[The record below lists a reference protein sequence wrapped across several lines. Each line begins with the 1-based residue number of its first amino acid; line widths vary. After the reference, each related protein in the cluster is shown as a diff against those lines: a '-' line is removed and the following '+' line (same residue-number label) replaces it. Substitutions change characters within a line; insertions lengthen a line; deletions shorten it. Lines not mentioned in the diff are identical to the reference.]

1 MAILELNCQNQSL
14 EWVKEPAEVYAG
26 NVNVDG
32 VKFKFCEL
40 WDGFTKTAVF
50 YREGAT
56 PIHILLD
63 DTNACKIPPEI
74 TEKNG
79 LVYIGVFGDKTTNG
93 EYTRRTTEP
102 KAWYLQEGVAVEGVP
117 SEPTPDIYAQIIV
130 LCSEAVKSAKNTE
143 SLCENAETLCEKAKE
158 LCKEAENLAND
169 FPIIQKNTN
178 TIVAKGGNH
187 TVGENCNDGMVI
199 GKDNKYNEGRYS
211 VIFGVDNEVT
221 GHSNVVS
228 GSHNVVKGLHN
239 LVVGNKLRVDDDG
252 TAQVIF
258 GLGEDVPVSKDVA
271 IAYYNLGKKTFEVLK
286 DGTLTLNDK
295 RFVSMPVC
303 EPEGEDYILQC
314 DTINKNYSMDKM
326 ITKGGTQYCHRMV
339 VSKLQV
345 PETTPDWAG
354 HQITFHHIDAENKEH
369 TESFI
374 IKVVEQRA
382 DNRNQW
388 NIDFYRSCSYWEPH
402 SDADVRA
409 YWNGG
414 FTITGGTYSWL
425 SKNDLFEEIKAY
437 INNN

>member
-1 MAILELNCQNQSL
+1 MFE
-14 EWVKEPAEVYAG
+14 VKELCGQLCLGKQGENLARIVYF
-26 NVNVDG
+26 NEPSLWKE
-32 VKFKFCEL
+32 KFGEGKCEL
-40 WDGFTKTAVF
+40 LHQRNGDAVP
-50 YREGAT
+50 YPVLLETEGDRVCWK
-56 PIHILLD
+56 I
-63 DTNACKIPPEI
+63 TNADTAIVGEGKCELYYSVNGAVVKSKILTTTVLPSLGSDVVEPPE
-74 TEKNG
+74 
-79 LVYIGVFGDKTTNG
+79 
-93 EYTRRTTEP
+93 P
-102 KAWYLQEGVAVEGVP
+102 QKAWVDEVLSAAQKVE
-117 SEPTPDIYAQIIV
+117 
-130 LCSEAVKSAKNTE
+130 EAE
-143 SLCENAETLCEKAKE
+143 S
-158 LCKEAENLAND
+158 LCKEAKGLCEEAKDLAND
-169 FPIIQKNTN
+169 FPIIEKNSN
-178 TIVAKGGNH
+178 TLVAKKGNH
-187 TVGENCNDGMVI
+187 SIAENCNDGLVI
-199 GKDNKYNEGRYS
+199 GNSNKYNEGRYS

-258 GLGEDVPVSKDVA
+258 GLGEDVPISKDVA
-271 IAYYNLGKKTFEVLK
+271 LAYYNLGKKTFEVLK

-345 PETTPDWAG
+345 PEITPDWAG
-354 HQITFHHIDAENKEH
+354 HQITFHHIDTENKEH

-402 SDADVRA
+402 SDPEVRA

-425 SKNDLFEEIKAY
+425 SKYDLFEEIKTY
-437 INNN
+437 IQNN